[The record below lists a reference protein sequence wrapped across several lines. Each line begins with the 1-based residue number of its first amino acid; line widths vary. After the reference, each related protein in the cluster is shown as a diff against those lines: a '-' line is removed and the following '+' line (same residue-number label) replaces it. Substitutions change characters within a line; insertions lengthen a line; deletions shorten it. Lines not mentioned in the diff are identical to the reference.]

1 MFDLVAFL
9 LLIPLAFVA
18 FRFWVG
24 VVRWLLKHRRM
35 LAQRVQ
41 RIRSVFAGKP
51 SRPVYG
57 DTQVPSKQPLP
68 SAGRSPRSRRRTGR
82 SRIRGT
88 ARSMAGGC
96 SKPQRQRGRR
106 GQGRILE

>member
-24 VVRWLLKHRRM
+24 VVGWLLKHRRT

-41 RIRSVFAGKP
+41 RIRSAFAG
-51 SRPVYG
+51 
-57 DTQVPSKQPLP
+57 
-68 SAGRSPRSRRRTGR
+68 
-82 SRIRGT
+82 
-88 ARSMAGGC
+88 
-96 SKPQRQRGRR
+96 
-106 GQGRILE
+106 EEE